1 MDIKTMTI
9 EDIDVRMAEIDKE
22 LDTAENLDE
31 LKEEVR
37 ALKERKAE
45 IKAEAEKAKEERK
58 AAAEEG
64 IAVKSFANEEKEEIT
79 MDVKEIRNSKEYID
93 AYAEYLKTGDDKE
106 CRKILS
112 TNAEGGGETDG
123 YVDVPVFVEEGIKTA
138 WENDAIFSRVRRTY
152 VKGNLRV
159 GFELSASDAV
169 EHKEGASRPAE
180 ETLLLGSVE
189 LVPKSFKKWITFS
202 DELYDTREEFLSY
215 IYDELTYKI
224 IQFCKQGVGQL
235 IAHAPAASDADHV
248 GVPAVSGA
256 ANAETIVNALGLLSD
271 EATEPVAVMNKQTWA
286 TIKAAALNAGYAYD
300 PFAGV
305 DVAFDNNLPAYGT
318 ASANAVYMYVADL
331 GKGITANFPNGDD
344 VKLKFD
350 DLSLAESD
358 LIKIVGR
365 LYVAIGLTAPGMA
378 VKVTKPTA

>member
-79 MDVKEIRNSKEYID
+79 MDVKEIRNSKEYIN

-106 CRKILS
+106 CRKILTS
-112 TNAEGGGETDG
+112 NAQSPGQNDG
-123 YVDVPVFVEEGIKTA
+123 VIPVPTFVEAGIKTA

-152 VKGNLRV
+152 FPGNLKI
-159 GFELSASDAV
+159 GFEAFADDAV
-169 EHKEGASRPAE
+169 EHGEGGAAVPE
-180 ETLLLGSVE
+180 ENMGIGAVS
-189 LVPKSFKKWITFS
+189 LVPMSVKKWISIT
-202 DELYDTREEFLSY
+202 DEAYDMGEELLSY
-215 IYDELTYKI
+215 VFDEITYKI
-224 IQFCKQGVGQL
+224 IGYCKMRVGAL
-235 IAHAPAASDADHV
+235 VKDAPAASSQTAV
-248 GVPAVSGA
+248 GVSAVAGA
-256 ANAETIVNALGLLSD
+256 PTAQTLVTALGLLSD

-286 TIKAAALNAGYAYD
+286 AIKAEALNAGYAYD
-300 PFAGV
+300 PFAGM
-305 DVAFDNNLPAYGT
+305 DVAFDNNLPPYAE
-318 ASANAVYMYVADL
+318 ADADAMYMYVADL
-331 GKGITANFPNGDD
+331 GKGVTANFPNGDD

-350 DLSLAESD
+350 DLSLSEKD
-358 LIKIVGR
+358 LIKVVGR

-378 VKVTKPTA
+378 VKVTKPNA

>member
-9 EDIDVRMAEIDKE
+9 EDIEVRMAEIDKE

-45 IKAEAEKAKEERK
+45 IKTEAEKAKEERK

-64 IAVKSFANEEKEEIT
+64 IAVKSFANEEKEERT

-93 AYAEYLKTGDDKE
+93 AYAEYLKTGDDRE
-106 CRKILS
+106 VRKII
-112 TNAEGGGETDG
+112 TVNGAGDETDG
-123 YVDVPVFVEEGIKTA
+123 IIEVPVFVEDGIKTA

-152 VKGNLRV
+152 AKGNLRV

-169 EHKEGASRPAE
+169 AHTEGASRPAE

-189 LVPKSFKKWITFS
+189 LIPKSVKKWITFS
-202 DELYDTREEFLSY
+202 DELYDTREEFLTY

-224 IQFCKQGVGQL
+224 IQFCKQWVGLL
-235 IAHAPAASDADHV
+235 ISNAPAVSDDSHV

-256 ANAETIVNALGLLSD
+256 PEAETLVNALGLLSD

-286 TIKAAALNAGYAYD
+286 AIKAAALNAGYAYD
-300 PFAGV
+300 PFAGM
-305 DVAFDNNLPAYGT
+305 DVAFDNNLPAYST

-331 GKGITANFPNGDD
+331 GKGITANFPNGDE

-358 LIKIVGR
+358 LIKVVGR
-365 LYVAIGLTAPGMA
+365 LYVAVGLTAPGMA
-378 VKVTKPTA
+378 VKVTKPTE